1 MGLLPI
7 HVNLISPIVQQ
18 SFFSAL
24 TASSFFGA
32 VTQIIIKQGNAQTL
46 KGYN

>member
-7 HVNLISPIVQQ
+7 HVKLISPIVRQ
-18 SFFSAL
+18 SFLSAL
-24 TASSFFGA
+24 TATSFFGA
-32 VTQIIIKQGNAQTL
+32 VTQIIIKQGNAETL